1 MKKEEELLK
10 SKDVAWIL
18 DCSPDD
24 VVEMAKRGELQ
35 GIKAGRFWRFRRE
48 DVQAY
53 EEKQEQIA
61 TRLSPF
67 A

>member
-35 GIKAGRFWRFRRE
+35 GIKVDRFWRFTRAE
-48 DVQAY
+48 VEAY
-53 EEKQEQIA
+53 KERQEW
-61 TRLSPF
+61 TTDRGWL
-67 A
+67 